1 MVDAGAKLRGSA
13 LSVAEVAGVL
23 NVSKMTVYRHI
34 QSGRLDAAREDG
46 SYRVSAQSLR
56 RILELTSRTDQVP
69 LAQSM

>member
-1 MVDAGAKLRGSA
+1 MFDVGAKQQESA

-34 QSGRLDAAREDG
+34 QSGRLDAAQEGG

-56 RILELTSRTDQVP
+56 RILEDG
-69 LAQSM
+69 